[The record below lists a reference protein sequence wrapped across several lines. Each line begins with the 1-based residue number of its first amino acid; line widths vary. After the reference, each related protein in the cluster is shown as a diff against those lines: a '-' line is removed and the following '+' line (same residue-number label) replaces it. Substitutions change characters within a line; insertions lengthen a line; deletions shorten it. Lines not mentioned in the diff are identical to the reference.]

1 MTTTSPPFEW
11 NLSDMIPDLNKFDP
25 PYQATMSKYR
35 FNGQVYVIKFHN
47 YESLVQREI
56 RFLQAAVD
64 ISVEVKGYV
73 RNQKHAVI
81 GFAMPCLDKI
91 EPSRLTLDEKV
102 GIFQQIHEL
111 ISHLHDHH
119 KIIHG
124 DIKLSNMLL
133 DHGILKLCDYGC
145 AAWMSEI
152 TYPTSFSMRWCC
164 PYRLG
169 SNPDINPRQLIPEE
183 DIYAS
188 AITVWELFVAEN
200 PYGAFISQ
208 DDEFELWDKIVEGL
222 TVDISRIEYEEARR
236 YVEVSLSIEKCINRD

>member
-1 MTTTSPPFEW
+1 MTATSLPFEW
-11 NLSDMIPDLNKFDP
+11 NLSDMIPDLKAFDP
-25 PYQATMSKYR
+25 PHQATLSKYR
-35 FNGQVYVIKFHN
+35 FNGQVYVIKFYD
-47 YESLVQREI
+47 YESPTQREI
-56 RFLQAAVD
+56 RFLQAAAD

-81 GFAMPCLDKI
+81 GFAMPFLHEI

-102 GIFQQIHEL
+102 RIFRQIREL
-111 ISHLHDHH
+111 IPHLHDRH

-133 DHGILKLCDYGC
+133 DHDVVKLCDYGC
-145 AAWMSEI
+145 SAWMSE
-152 TYPTSFSMRWCC
+152 TKYPTAFSMRWCS

-188 AITVWELFVAEN
+188 AITVWELFVAET
-200 PYGAFISQ
+200 PYGPFVSQ
-208 DDEFELWDKIVEGL
+208 DDDFELWDRIVEGL
-222 TVDISRIEYEEARR
+222 TVDVARIEHEDARR
-236 YVEVSLSIEKCINRD
+236 YVEESLSVKECAKRD